1 MPRKKVS
8 TKKDELQELGLNE
21 QTPREIVEELNKHI
35 VGQEEAKKS
44 VSIAL
49 RNRWRS
55 RKLPDDMRDDVI
67 PKNILM
73 IGSTGVGKTE
83 IARRLA
89 KLVKAPFIKVEA
101 TKFTEVGYVG
111 RDVESII
118 RDLMQISV
126 RMVRQQRTEEVK
138 EKATENANERLLDI
152 LVPEPKKSQN
162 PLSKLFGGN
171 GESDND
177 KDTEEPADTNKA
189 GRDFVRKRLEKG
201 KMEDEIIELEVSEHN
216 KPMVGMFSG
225 SSLESMGDNLQDMIG
240 SIMPKR
246 MKKRKVTVAAA
257 RKILEQEEAEK
268 LIDMEEV
275 AETAVKLTERSGIVF
290 FDEIDKVATRG
301 SVGGADVSREGVQ
314 RDILPI
320 VEGSTVMTKYG
331 PVKTDHILFI
341 AAGAFHT
348 AKPSDLIPELQGRF
362 PIRVEL
368 KSLQKEDFE
377 KILTEPQNALI
388 KQYKALLKVEGLDL
402 EFKPEAI
409 GRIAEMAYDVNEQ
422 SEDIGARRLHTLL
435 EKLLEQVSFDAPDM
449 VKEGKTEVL
458 VDADYVDERL
468 KEIAKNRDLSQFIL

>member
-1 MPRKKVS
+1 MPELKKTDVS
-8 TKKDELQELGLNE
+8 EMGLNE
-21 QTPREIVEELNKHI
+21 QTPREIVEELDKYI
-35 VGQEEAKKS
+35 VGQDDAKRS
-44 VSIAL
+44 VAIAL

-55 RKLPDDMRDDVI
+55 RKLADDIRDDVI

-89 KLVKAPFIKVEA
+89 RLVKAPFVKVEA

-126 RMVRQQRTEEVK
+126 RMVRKQRTEEVK

-152 LVPEPKKSQN
+152 LVPEPKPAQN
-162 PLSKLFGGN
+162 PLSKLFSN
-171 GESDND
+171 VD
-177 KDTEEPADTNKA
+177 KNNTPVEEPVETTNA
-189 GRDFVRKRLEKG
+189 GRDFVRKRLAAG
-201 KMEDEIIELEVSEHN
+201 KLEDQIIEMEVSDHA

-225 SSLESMGDNLQDMIG
+225 SSLENMGENLQDMIG
-240 SIMPKR
+240 SLVPKR
-246 MKKRKVTVAAA
+246 TRKRKVTVAAA

-275 AETAVKLTERSGIVF
+275 AETAVQLAERSGIVF
-290 FDEIDKVATRG
+290 FDEIDKVAVKG
-301 SVGGADVSREGVQ
+301 SSSGPDVSREGVQ

-331 PVKTDHILFI
+331 PVKTDFILFI

-368 KSLQKEDFE
+368 KSLRKEDFE

-388 KQYKALLKVEGLDL
+388 KQYKELLKTEGLTL
-402 EFKPEAI
+402 EFDASAI
-409 GRIAEMAYDVNEQ
+409 ERIAEMAYDVNEQ

-435 EKLLEQVSFDAPDM
+435 EKLLEEVSFSAPDM
-449 VKEGKTEVL
+449 VKEGKTEVRI
-458 VDADYVDERL
+458 DAAYVDEKL

>member
-1 MPRKKVS
+1 MASKVEVE
-8 TKKDELQELGLNE
+8 KELQELGLNE
-21 QTPREIVEELNKHI
+21 QTPREIVEELNKYI
-35 VGQEEAKKS
+35 VGQEDAKRS
-44 VSIAL
+44 VAIAL

-55 RKLPDDMRDDVI
+55 RKLADDIRDDVI

-89 KLVKAPFIKVEA
+89 KLVKAPFVKVEA

-126 RMVRQQRTEEVK
+126 RMVRKQRTEEVK

-152 LVPEPKKSQN
+152 LVPEPKRTQN
-162 PLSKLFGGN
+162 PLSKLFGGV
-171 GESDND
+171 EVTETP
-177 KDTEEPADTNKA
+177 KTEEPVETNNA
-189 GRDFVRKRLEKG
+189 GRDFVKKRLEAG
-201 KMEDEIIELEVSEHN
+201 KLEEQVIELEVADHG

-225 SSLESMGDNLQDMIG
+225 SSLESMGDNLQDMING
-240 SIMPKR
+240 LMPKR
-246 MKKRKVTVAAA
+246 TRKRKVTVAAA

-275 AETAVKLTERSGIVF
+275 AETAVKLAERSGIVF
-290 FDEIDKVATRG
+290 FDEIDKVAVKG
-301 SVGGADVSREGVQ
+301 SSSGPDVSREGVQ

-331 PVKTDHILFI
+331 AVKTDYILFI

-368 KSLQKEDFE
+368 KSLSKEDFE

-388 KQYKALLKVEGLDL
+388 KQYKEMLKTEGLDL
-402 EFKPEAI
+402 EFKSEAI
-409 GRIAEMAYDVNEQ
+409 ERIAEMAYDVNEQ
-422 SEDIGARRLHTLL
+422 AEDIGARRLHTLL
-435 EKLLEQVSFDAPDM
+435 EKLLEEVSFDAPDM

-458 VDADYVDERL
+458 IDAEYVDKKL
-468 KEIAKNRDLSQFIL
+468 SEIVKSRDLSNFIL

>member
-1 MPRKKVS
+1 MPRKKAV

-162 PLSKLFGGN
+162 PLSKLFGG
-171 GESDND
+171 GESENE
-177 KDTEEPADTNKA
+177 KEIEEPADTGKA

-246 MKKRKVTVAAA
+246 MKKRKVTIATA

>member
-1 MPRKKVS
+1 MAKEKEKI
-8 TKKDELQELGLNE
+8 TQELGVND
-21 QTPREIVEELNKHI
+21 QTPREIVAELDKYI
-35 VGQEEAKKS
+35 VGQDEAKKS
-44 VSIAL
+44 VAIAL

-55 RKLPDDMRDDVI
+55 HKLPDEMRDDVI

-118 RDLMQISV
+118 RDLAQTAV
-126 RMVRQQRTEEVK
+126 RMVRKQRTEEVK
-138 EKATENANERLLDI
+138 EKAAANAIERLLDV
-152 LVPEPKKSQN
+152 LVPEPKRSQN
-162 PLSKLFGGN
+162 PLGKLFGN
-171 GESDND
+171 ADSDATPAVEE
-177 KDTEEPADTNKA
+177 DTKKP
-189 GRDFVRKRLEKG
+189 GREFVRKRLLAG
-201 KMEDEIIELEVSEHN
+201 KMEDQVIELEVADHA

-225 SSLESMGDNLQDMIG
+225 SSLEGMGDNLQDMV
-240 SIMPKR
+240 SSLMPKR
-246 MKKRKVTVAAA
+246 MRKRKVTVATA

-275 AETAVKLTERSGIVF
+275 SETAVELAERSGIVF
-290 FDEIDKVATRG
+290 LDEIDKVAVKG
-301 SVGGADVSREGVQ
+301 SSSGPDVSREGVQ

-331 PVKTDHILFI
+331 PVKTDYILFI

-368 KSLQKEDFE
+368 KSLLKADFE
-377 KILTEPQNALI
+377 KILTEPQNALL
-388 KQYKALLKVEGLDL
+388 KQYKALLQTEGLALD
-402 EFKPEAI
+402 FRADAI
-409 GRIAEMAYDVNEQ
+409 ERIADLAEHVNEQ

-435 EKLLEQVSFDAPDM
+435 EKLLEQISFEAPDM
-449 VKEGKTEVL
+449 VKDGKTEV
-458 VDADYVDERL
+458 VIDAAYVDERL
-468 KEIAKNRDLSQFIL
+468 KDIAKNRDLSQFIL